1 MYCETFSSFISTKYN
16 KKRNPIAI
24 EEIGRSIIAMEM
36 GESTKR
42 RLNNG
47 FREEDILIK
56 MIYSDRNH
64 FLKHPISKFFFV
76 SNLIEIWFEILAWV
90 CEVFLINLIFFKRFF
105 ALLDFSLLKWCFGN
119 IFEQIWRAFRSS
131 LADSLSIS
139 LNIQTFSFLNKL

>member
-76 SNLIEIWFEILAWV
+76 SNLIEI
-90 CEVFLINLIFFKRFF
+90 
-105 ALLDFSLLKWCFGN
+105 
-119 IFEQIWRAFRSS
+119 
-131 LADSLSIS
+131 
-139 LNIQTFSFLNKL
+139 